1 MRLKKERDFIHS
13 QHNFNTFALT
23 DEIGNLTDFAI
34 RNDTV
39 DNIKDIVFNDSSIT
53 QNITDENMVGNMI
66 FKFS

>member
-13 QHNFNTFALT
+13 QYNFNTSALT

>member
-13 QHNFNTFALT
+13 QHNFNTSALT